1 MKIHKCY
8 FCNYST
14 HLKHNLRTHVMK
26 QNKCSYLIKSI
37 SINSIE
43 DYYNLRDLHIKDPN
57 NHIWGIDYTNQPAPE
72 YYDSDEEC
80 SSDLV
85 DKNTKYVYSVIESK
99 ISKSITCQYC
109 NKEYSRNDSL
119 KRHYITCKKKK
130 EYEYEEEK
138 KRMDEIEETE
148 EKELIEQIKFLKKL
162 MNEQNNKINKQ
173 EEKIKYLEENNNKCV
188 TEISNSNNTTN
199 NTQNIVKQI
208 NNNQKITN
216 NNQVKNEITINTFGL
231 ENKKI
236 FDDEKY
242 MLKWLNA
249 PFTAIPNMI
258 EKLHFNPD
266 KRPENTN
273 IRINNISNGKAQV
286 FKYGQWKT
294 IMKHDLIHELIG
306 ECAFHLIEFYDDYV
320 KKGLID
326 KSNVFEK
333 FKRQYNKDD
342 NYFIKTQTEQ
352 IDCKLVDLMKKH
364 KTYLNSLD

>member
-1 MKIHKCY
+1 MKIHNCY
-8 FCNYST
+8 FCNYKTNKKSS
-14 HLKHNLRTHVMK
+14 LKDHVMK
-26 QNKCSYLIKSI
+26 QNKCNYLIKSI
-37 SINSIE
+37 PINSIE

-57 NHIWGIDYTNQPAPE
+57 NSIWGIDYSNLPKPD
-72 YYDSDEEC
+72 YYDSDDNISTSNEDNKNIK
-80 SSDLV
+80 SDTEYV
-85 DKNTKYVYSVIESK
+85 DNVINSK
-99 ISKSITCQYC
+99 INKTYPCEYC
-109 NKEYSRNDSL
+109 DKEYNRKDNL
-119 KRHYITCKKKK
+119 KRHYKSCKNKKLNDENRDKNK
-130 EYEYEEEK
+130 ELEEN
-138 KRMDEIEETE
+138 E

-162 MNEQNNKINKQ
+162 MNEQN
-173 EEKIKYLEENNNKCV
+173 EKIKKLEHNNLNNI
-188 TEISNSNNTTN
+188 TNNTNSNNINNVN
-199 NTQNIVKQI
+199 NTQNIIKQV
-208 NNNQKITN
+208 NNNQINQQITN
-216 NNQVKNEITINTFGL
+216 TKNEITINTFGL

-236 FDDEKY
+236 FDDENY

-258 EKLHFNPD
+258 EKLHFTPD

-342 NYFIKTQTEQ
+342 SYFVKTQTEQ